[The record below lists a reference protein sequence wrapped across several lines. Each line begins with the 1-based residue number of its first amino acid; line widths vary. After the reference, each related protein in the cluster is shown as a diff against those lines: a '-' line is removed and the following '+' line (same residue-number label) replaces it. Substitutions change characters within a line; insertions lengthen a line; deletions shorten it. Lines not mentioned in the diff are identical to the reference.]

1 MTDGV
6 TTAPLMATA
15 PIGIF
20 DSGVGGLSVLR
31 HIREHLPSEALVYF
45 SDARFAPYGSMPST
59 HIEAR
64 ALAIGDYLMRR
75 GVKAIVV
82 ACNTATA
89 VAIAALRAAW
99 PALIVI
105 GVEPGLKPAAALTA
119 TKLVGVL
126 ATEVTLASARFEHL
140 RQHVATEAGVQFL
153 LQACPGLV
161 EQIEAGA
168 LRCDATDALLRR
180 FIVPLLVQ
188 GADTLVLGCTH
199 YPFLLE
205 RIEAIATA
213 TAGPCRQVAVIDTG
227 AAVAR
232 QLERLLTARG
242 AWNAGGKGTLEGVTS
257 GATEALAMAC
267 TNLLQTRISVTQWH

>member
-1 MTDGV
+1 MIDEA
-6 TTAPLMATA
+6 TAAPVLATA
-15 PIGIF
+15 PIGVF

-31 HIREHLPSEALVYF
+31 HIRKHLPGEALIYF
-45 SDARFAPYGSMPST
+45 SDARFAPYGSMPT
-59 HIEAR
+59 AQIEAR
-64 ALAIGDYLMRR
+64 ALAIGDYLIRR
-75 GVKAIVV
+75 GAKAIVV

-105 GVEPGLKPAAALTA
+105 GVEPGLKPGAALSA
-119 TKLVGVL
+119 TRLVGVL
-126 ATEVTLASARFEHL
+126 ATEVTLASPRFEHL
-140 RQHVATEAGVQFL
+140 RQQVAAETGVQFL

-168 LRCDATDALLRR
+168 LQCDATDALLRR
-180 FIVPLLVQ
+180 FTLPLLDQ

-205 RIEAIATA
+205 QFKAITA
-213 TAGPCRQVAVIDTG
+213 ARAGSGRCITVIDTG

-232 QLERLLTARG
+232 QLERLLAARG
-242 AWNAGGKGTLEGVTS
+242 CLRDVGDGALEGVTS
-257 GATEALAMAC
+257 GATEALAAAC
-267 TNLLQTRISVTQWH
+267 RNLLQTQIAVSRWC